1 MMPDLGFFK
10 ELISLDY
17 TIFVWLGYPLSLLEF
32 LGTTSGLV
40 CVYLASRNHILT
52 WPIGIFNSIC
62 FFFLF
67 FQIQLYS
74 DMLLQIYFFGS
85 SIYGWILWRKRTGS
99 FTQIVSLGTKKN
111 LLVILLII
119 VGTLSLGSFT
129 KHLPLWFPSLFVKPP
144 DYLYW
149 DAFTTVA
156 SIIANFLLA
165 QRKLESWF
173 LWVSVD
179 VVCIALYSL
188 KNIPFVTIEYV
199 IFLLIA
205 FYGCLHWYREFRENQ
220 KTTNVSIR

>member
-1 MMPDLGFFK
+1 MTDLFLYFSI
-10 ELISLDY
+10 EFPLFSV
-17 TIFVWLGYPLSLLEF
+17 FGYPLSFIEF
-32 LGTTSGLV
+32 LGTSSGLV

-85 SIYGWILWRKRTGS
+85 SIYGWYVWRKRTGAYIKI
-99 FTQIVSLGTKKN
+99 QSLGKTKN
-111 LLVILLII
+111 LLLVFVIFC
-119 VGTLSLGSFT
+119 GTYFLGEITSR
-129 KHLPLWFPSLFVKPP
+129 LPFWLPNIFVKPP
-144 DYLYW
+144 EFLYW

-173 LWVSVD
+173 LWVFVD
-179 VVCIALYSL
+179 VVCIAIYSL
-188 KNIPFVTIEYV
+188 KGIPFVTMEYIV
-199 IFLLIA
+199 FLLIA
-205 FYGCLHWYREFRENQ
+205 FYGYYHWYREYKLHSNGNQ
-220 KTTNVSIR
+220 LSN

>member
-1 MMPDLGFFK
+1 MTEIILF
-10 ELISLDY
+10 EQYLSLDY
-17 TIFVWLGYPLSLLEF
+17 SIFTILGYPLSLLEF

-74 DMLLQIYFFGS
+74 DMLLQVYFFGS
-85 SIYGWILWRKRTGS
+85 SIYGWIIWRKRTGQ
-99 FTQIVSLGTKKN
+99 FTKIVSLGRNKN
-111 LLVILLII
+111 FFVIFLLI
-119 VGTLSLGSFT
+119 VGTFGLGFFT
-129 KHLPLWFPSLFVKPP
+129 KHLPIWFPSLFAKPP

-149 DAFTTVA
+149 DAFTTVT
-156 SIIANFLLA
+156 SIIANLLLA

-173 LWVSVD
+173 LWVFVD
-179 VVCIALYSL
+179 IVCIVLYSL
-188 KNIPFVTIEYV
+188 KNIPFVTVEYV

-205 FYGCLHWYREFRENQ
+205 FYGSWHWYKEYRENQ
-220 KTTNVSIR
+220 KSTSISI

>member
-1 MMPDLGFFK
+1 MTD
-10 ELISLDY
+10 
-17 TIFVWLGYPLSLLEF
+17 IFSYFSIEFPLLSVFGYPFSLIEF
-32 LGTTSGLV
+32 LGTSSGLF

-85 SIYGWILWRKRTGS
+85 SIYGWYVWRKRTGAYIKI
-99 FTQIVSLGTKKN
+99 QSLGRTKN
-111 LLVILLII
+111 TILLFTILL
-119 VGTLSLGSFT
+119 GTYVLGEMTSR
-129 KHLPLWFPSLFVKPP
+129 LPLWFPQIFIKPP
-144 DYLYW
+144 EFLYW

-173 LWVSVD
+173 LWVFVD
-179 VVCIALYSL
+179 VVCILIYSL
-188 KNIPFVTIEYV
+188 KGIPFVTMEYIV
-199 IFLLIA
+199 FLLIA
-205 FYGCLHWYREFRENQ
+205 FYGCYHWYREYKLHSNGNQ
-220 KTTNVSIR
+220 LSN

>member
-1 MMPDLGFFK
+1 MTDFFSYLSI
-10 ELISLDY
+10 EFQIFSVFGYSISL
-17 TIFVWLGYPLSLLEF
+17 IEF
-32 LGTTSGLV
+32 LGTSSGLV

-85 SIYGWILWRKRTGS
+85 SIYGWWIWHKRTGAYV
-99 FTQIVSLGTKKN
+99 QIQSLGKTKN
-111 LLVILLII
+111 ILLLFSII
-119 VGTLSLGSFT
+119 LGTYALGETTSR
-129 KHLPLWFPSLFVKPP
+129 LPFWLPKIFEKPP
-144 DYLYW
+144 VFLYW

-173 LWVSVD
+173 LWVLVD
-179 VVCIALYSL
+179 VVCIGLYSL
-188 KNIPFVTIEYV
+188 KEIPFVTAEYIV
-199 IFLLIA
+199 FLLIA
-205 FYGCLHWYREFRENQ
+205 FYGCFHWYKEYKLNQ
-220 KTTNVSIR
+220 TT

>member
-1 MMPDLGFFK
+1 MTEILLL
-10 ELISLDY
+10 EQYLSLDY
-17 TIFVWLGYPLSLLEF
+17 AIFTILGYPLSLLEL

-74 DMLLQIYFFGS
+74 DMLLQVYFFGS
-85 SIYGWILWRKRTGS
+85 SIYGWIIWRKRTGQ
-99 FTQIVSLGTKKN
+99 FTKIVSLGRNKN
-111 LLVILLII
+111 LFVIFLLI
-119 VGTLSLGSFT
+119 VGTFGLGFFT
-129 KHLPLWFPSLFVKPP
+129 KHLPVWFPSLFLKPP

-149 DAFTTVA
+149 DAFTTVT
-156 SIIANFLLA
+156 SIIANLLLA

-173 LWVSVD
+173 LWVLVD
-179 VVCIALYSL
+179 IVCIVLYSL
-188 KNIPFVTIEYV
+188 KNIPFVTVEYV

-205 FYGCLHWYREFRENQ
+205 FYGSWHWYTEYRENQ
-220 KTTNVSIR
+220 KSTSISI

>member
-1 MMPDLGFFK
+1 MTDFLHLKQYF
-10 ELISLDY
+10 SLEY
-17 TIFVWLGYPLSLLEF
+17 TIFPLFGYPLSLLEF
-32 LGTTSGLV
+32 LGTTSGLI

-85 SIYGWILWRKRTGS
+85 SIYGWIIWRKHTGA
-99 FTQIVSLGTKKN
+99 FTKIVSLGKEKN
-111 LLVILLII
+111 LILVGLI
-119 VGTLSLGSFT
+119 VFGTFGLGSFT
-129 KHLPLWFPSLFVKPP
+129 KQLPIWFPEVFLKPA

-173 LWVSVD
+173 LWVLVD
-179 VVCIALYSL
+179 VVCIVLYSL
-188 KNIPFVTIEYV
+188 KQIPFVTIEYGV
-199 IFLLIA
+199 FLLIA
-205 FYGCLHWYREFRENQ
+205 FYGCWHWFKEFQENRKNSQ
-220 KTTNVSIR
+220 ITSA

>member
-1 MMPDLGFFK
+1 MTDFFLYGSI
-10 ELISLDY
+10 EFPLFSVFGYTISL
-17 TIFVWLGYPLSLLEF
+17 IEF
-32 LGTTSGLV
+32 LGTSSGLV

-85 SIYGWILWRKRTGS
+85 SIYGWYVWRKRTGAYIKI
-99 FTQIVSLGTKKN
+99 QSLGKIKN
-111 LLVILLII
+111 LVLVFVILC
-119 VGTLSLGSFT
+119 GTYFLGETTSR
-129 KHLPLWFPSLFVKPP
+129 LPLWFPQVFVKPP
-144 DYLYW
+144 EFLYW

-173 LWVSVD
+173 LWVFVD
-179 VVCIALYSL
+179 VVCITIYSL
-188 KNIPFVTIEYV
+188 KEIPFVTLEYIV
-199 IFLLIA
+199 FLLIA
-205 FYGCLHWYREFRENQ
+205 FYGCYHWYKEYKLHSNGNQ
-220 KTTNVSIR
+220 